1 MTDTLSVGWTR
12 AQADNR
18 IRIHRRVFGLALALQ
33 IVIGA
38 LFLFCPAFSL
48 GVVGLPAAA
57 ENPWPSIWGA
67 TLIFVTVMQIPGVLD
82 PVRQR
87 YPNVIAVLGRALMVA
102 TFVAH
107 GGHFLW
113 FAAFDAVFAIA
124 IFLCFRRLVIAELM
138 SRP

>member
-1 MTDTLSVGWTR
+1 MSDTLSVGWTR
-12 AQADNR
+12 AQADSR
-18 IRIHRRVFGLALALQ
+18 IRTHRRLFGFVLALQ
-33 IVIGA
+33 IVIGG

-67 TLIFVTVMQIPGVLD
+67 TLIFVTVMQIPGALD

-102 TFVAH
+102 TFVSH
-107 GGHFLW
+107 GGPFLW
-113 FAAFDAVFAIA
+113 FAAFDAVFGVLIYLS
-124 IFLCFRRLVIAELM
+124 FHRLVVAELM